1 MVYVIINPKLI
12 THTLNLLLHIVL
24 TVSFHGDNFSSS
36 SSVIFLLGC
45 MFFCIEKE
53 KYFMYLHSYAINIEQ
68 KVRGLIGNRIDR
80 YALGGM
86 IDSDYIEYGGM
97 VVAICAGL
105 VKYYGNGNN
114 EKIDKFLEGIS
125 VIYINIQNKIM
136 FYLCHRICCLTYN
149 LYNIFVAFFNWS
161 QKLIYTL

>member
-1 MVYVIINPKLI
+1 
-12 THTLNLLLHIVL
+12 
-24 TVSFHGDNFSSS
+24 
-36 SSVIFLLGC
+36 
-45 MFFCIEKE
+45 
-53 KYFMYLHSYAINIEQ
+53 MYLHSYAINIEQ

-125 VIYINIQNKIM
+125 EYNGVSFSDIGEEKIKDISDD
-136 FYLCHRICCLTYN
+136 FE
-149 LYNIFVAFFNWS
+149 
-161 QKLIYTL
+161 KLVDFIKRTSN